1 MKKYGILSVLC
12 IVSIILI
19 SWGFKGHKTV
29 ASIADRH
36 LTPEA
41 KAVVKELLG
50 NESIQDVSTWADE
63 ARNQPEYKTTGNWHF
78 INLPLG
84 LSKSEF
90 KDSVKNLKAENLYQA
105 YHTMIAEIN
114 DPNLSKAKKTVALK
128 FIIHLIGDAHQ
139 PMHISRA
146 EDKGGNTIQVQ
157 FMGKGTNL
165 HTLWDSKLIDYQNLA
180 VEEMAGS
187 DSVSRRQIRK
197 WQRAKP
203 MQWIYESYQISSQ
216 IYASAPTGSILGE
229 EYYKANIGIVNQ
241 RMEMAGIRLAGVLN
255 KLFKHGI
262 SYSKDN

>member
-1 MKKYGILSVLC
+1 MKKYLSIFALL
-12 IVSIILI
+12 IVSIIII

-36 LTPEA
+36 LSGEA
-41 KAVVKELLG
+41 KAAVKELLG
-50 NESIQDVSTWADE
+50 NESIQDASTWADE
-63 ARNQPEYKTTGNWHF
+63 IRNQPEYKNTGNWHF

-84 LSKSEF
+84 LNKGQL
-90 KDSVKNLKAENLYQA
+90 KDSVEHLQVENLFQA
-105 YHTMIAEIN
+105 YN
-114 DPNLSKAKKTVALK
+114 LNLSLLQNPNESKAKKIEALK
-128 FIIHLIGDAHQ
+128 FIIHLVGDVHQ

-165 HTLWDSKLIDYQNLA
+165 HSLWDSKLIDYQNLSI
-180 VEEMAGS
+180 EQMAEN

-203 MQWIYESYQISSQ
+203 MDWIFESYQISSQ
-216 IYASAPTGSILGE
+216 IYASTPSGSILTE
-229 EYYKANIGIVNQ
+229 DYYKANIGIANQ

-262 SYSKDN
+262 SYSEKN

>member
-1 MKKYGILSVLC
+1 MKKY
-12 IVSIILI
+12 SIFFALLIISATLI

-41 KAVVKELLG
+41 KLAVKDLLG
-50 NESIQDVSTWADE
+50 DESIQEVSTWADE
-63 ARNQPEYKTTGNWHF
+63 ARNQPEYKNTGNWHF

-84 LSKSEF
+84 LSKSDF
-90 KDSVKNLKAENLYQA
+90 KDSVKNLKVENLYQA
-105 YHTMIAEIN
+105 YNNVIAQIE
-114 DPNLSKAKKTVALK
+114 DPNLPKTKKVVALK

-165 HTLWDSKLIDYQNLA
+165 HSLWDSKLIDYQNLT
-180 VEEMAGS
+180 VEQMAEN
-187 DSVSRRQIRK
+187 DSVSNRQIRK

-262 SYSKDN
+262 SYPKEN

>member
-1 MKKYGILSVLC
+1 MKKYLTIFALFLT
-12 IVSIILI
+12 SITLI

-41 KAVVKELLG
+41 KAVVKDLLG

-63 ARNQPEYKTTGNWHF
+63 VRSQAEYKNTGNWHF

-84 LSKSEF
+84 LSRGQL
-90 KDSVKNLKAENLYQA
+90 KDSVENLTVENLFQA
-105 YHTMIAEIN
+105 YNDMIAQIK
-114 DPNLSKAKKTVALK
+114 DPNLSKAKKAVALK

-165 HTLWDSKLIDYQNLA
+165 HTLWDSKLIDYQNLTI
-180 VEEMAGS
+180 EQMAEN

-203 MQWIYESYQISSQ
+203 LQWIYESYQISSQ
-216 IYASAPTGSILGE
+216 IYASTPSGSILGE
-229 EYYKANIGIVNQ
+229 DYYKANIGIANQ

-255 KLFKHGI
+255 KLFKHGL
-262 SYSKDN
+262 SYTKEN